1 MIFSHSPIIRNMEI
15 DLFIDNNN
23 QDQNNENF
31 RHRIVQ
37 VSPNS
42 ANPTIKFLGV
52 LLDPELSFKP
62 HIEHVNEQLSKGLF
76 FLRTA
81 KNLFSKHCL
90 LSIYFTLIHSHLTY
104 ALPIWSC
111 AQDSM
116 LKNLFIKQKTPC

>member
-1 MIFSHSPIIRNMEI
+1 MEI
-15 DLFIDNNN
+15 NLFIDNNN

-62 HIEHVNEQLSKGLF
+62 HIEHVNKQLSKGLF
-76 FLRTA
+76 F
-81 KNLFSKHCL
+81 
-90 LSIYFTLIHSHLTY
+90 Y
-104 ALPIWSC
+104 AL
-111 AQDSM
+111 
-116 LKNLFIKQKTPC
+116 LKTFFLNTAYYLFILL